1 MSGALALQGCVA
13 RGGRINLE
21 STTNHRYFG
30 RFQPGM
36 TDSGGG
42 EYDIV
47 LVESPGELPPKTKN
61 RPLVPMPLAPL
72 RQVMHIH
79 VYWHGPSG
87 VKDNPAAV
95 NASIDW
101 YILGAGGG
109 GDLVLYEGAGFVLVD
124 TEGERR
130 DVEIKDGELR
140 AKLLRGN
147 IVDPLGHARFYGS
160 ATARMND
167 ARVKDTLAQ
176 MQEQI
181 RQEDPQAGTTQPT
194 ATLHIT
200 VVAPHPRPIAGRR
213 VLSQD
218 QADRCNCGVLWDWNE
233 CLGEL
238 DDGLLL
244 LGSCCMIRSTCSAG
258 VRW

>member
-1 MSGALALQGCVA
+1 VRALAHITFGCLALAALQGCA
-13 RGGRINLE
+13 SRGGRINLE
-21 STTNHRYFG
+21 STTNHRYFMQA
-30 RFQPGM
+30 FNQAYV
-36 TDSGGG
+36 TDSGSG

-47 LVESPGELPPKTKN
+47 LVESPGELPPRHPKN

-79 VYWHGPSG
+79 VYWHAPSG

-167 ARVKDTLAQ
+167 ARVKDTLGQ

-181 RQEDPQAGTTQPT
+181 RQQDPQAGTTQP
-194 ATLHIT
+194 
-200 VVAPHPRPIAGRR
+200 
-213 VLSQD
+213 
-218 QADRCNCGVLWDWNE
+218 
-233 CLGEL
+233 
-238 DDGLLL
+238 
-244 LGSCCMIRSTCSAG
+244 
-258 VRW
+258 